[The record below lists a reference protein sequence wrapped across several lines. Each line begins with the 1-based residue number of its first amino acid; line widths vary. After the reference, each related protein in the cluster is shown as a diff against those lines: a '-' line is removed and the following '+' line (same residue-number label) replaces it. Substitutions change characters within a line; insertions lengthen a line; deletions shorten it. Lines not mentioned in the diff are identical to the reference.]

1 MNGEKSYIHL
11 TYSKLNF
18 AKTHGL
24 ISLRYTGFKRCSHN
38 DDWRYKIVEN
48 TVEATIGG
56 GNDVWCYEM
65 FDLHT

>member
-18 AKTHGL
+18 AKTYHYDTL
-24 ISLRYTGFKRCSHN
+24 DSNCSHN

-56 GNDVWCYEM
+56 GNGVWCYEM
-65 FDLHT
+65 FDLHEA